1 MFFNLQQKSSLSR
14 ARIGRLTT
22 ANGGVDT
29 PFFMPVA
36 TRAAVRALAPEDLTS
51 IGAQIV
57 LGNTYHL
64 YLQPSDEIIAQGGG
78 LHRFMNWP
86 GPILTDSG
94 GYQVFSLANQRRLSE
109 AGVEF
114 KSNRDGSRH
123 LLTPEKVIDIQL
135 NLKSDLLM
143 VLDECPP
150 YPCERDY
157 ARQSLEL
164 TTRWAK
170 RSHEHF
176 IKRREAKSSPKH
188 FLFGIVQGSVYED
201 LRQQSAAELLNIPF
215 DGYAI
220 GGVSVGEPTDKRWQ
234 AVHTVAP
241 LLPADKPRYLMGVGQ
256 PHEIVQAVSL
266 GIDMFD
272 CVLPT
277 RAARHGTLYVWT
289 ADGRQKF
296 VTNSRDFYQTYH
308 LSNERF
314 KRDFAPPD
322 PACACQLCQN
332 HHRAY
337 LHHLF
342 KTNETLGL
350 RLATIHNLYFYL
362 ELMRLLRQA
371 IAAGNF

>member
-143 VLDECPP
+143 VL
-150 YPCERDY
+150 
-157 ARQSLEL
+157 
-164 TTRWAK
+164 
-170 RSHEHF
+170 
-176 IKRREAKSSPKH
+176 
-188 FLFGIVQGSVYED
+188 
-201 LRQQSAAELLNIPF
+201 
-215 DGYAI
+215 
-220 GGVSVGEPTDKRWQ
+220 
-234 AVHTVAP
+234 
-241 LLPADKPRYLMGVGQ
+241 
-256 PHEIVQAVSL
+256 
-266 GIDMFD
+266 
-272 CVLPT
+272 
-277 RAARHGTLYVWT
+277 
-289 ADGRQKF
+289 
-296 VTNSRDFYQTYH
+296 
-308 LSNERF
+308 
-314 KRDFAPPD
+314 
-322 PACACQLCQN
+322 
-332 HHRAY
+332 
-337 LHHLF
+337 
-342 KTNETLGL
+342 
-350 RLATIHNLYFYL
+350 
-362 ELMRLLRQA
+362 
-371 IAAGNF
+371 